1 MLLEI
6 VTPDKAV
13 FKGEV
18 KLVRFPGSMGSFAT
32 LKNHAPII
40 STLQKGTLKTID
52 MEAEEGFFDSG
63 GCLHLSRLFL
73 SHCGGSIGRF

>member
-18 KLVRFPGSMGSFAT
+18 KLVRFPGSLGSFAT

-52 MEAEEGFFDSG
+52 MEGEEDFFDIG
-63 GCLHLSRLFL
+63 GGVMEMNKNHIIVLAENA
-73 SHCGGSIGRF
+73 